1 MPEDRNELSGAIEIG
16 PSSISGNLSVEPR
29 QESSLSD
36 EQERSLR
43 LSPIERV
50 RFGIAVG
57 ILSGFGVLM
66 LILVVAFVLD
76 FWFITDMSLDGAIR
90 LITTLSAATSGL
102 VGAVVGYYFGQNSNA
117 SIS

>member
-1 MPEDRNELSGAIEIG
+1 MPEDKIELSGSIQSG
-16 PSSISGNLSVEPR
+16 SPSMTGNLTATPR
-29 QESSLSD
+29 QASSLSD
-36 EQERSLR
+36 EEDRSLR
-43 LSPIERV
+43 LSQIERV

-66 LILVVAFVLD
+66 LLPVVAFVLD
-76 FWFITDMSLDGAIR
+76 FWFITDVDLDGAIR

-117 SIS
+117 

>member
-1 MPEDRNELSGAIEIG
+1 MSEDRNEVSDAVEGR

-36 EQERSLR
+36 EGERSLR

-66 LILVVAFVLD
+66 LIPVVAFVLD
-76 FWFITDMSLDGAIR
+76 IWFIKDVNLDGAIR

-117 SIS
+117 